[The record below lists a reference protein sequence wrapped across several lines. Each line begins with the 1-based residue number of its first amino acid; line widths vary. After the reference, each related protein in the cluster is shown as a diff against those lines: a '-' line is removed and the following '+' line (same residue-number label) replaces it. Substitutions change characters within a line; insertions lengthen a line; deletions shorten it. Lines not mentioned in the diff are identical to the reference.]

1 MKENF
6 DLTSEILIIG
16 RFFVC
21 QKIKNYNIINKV
33 LLNCLYFYMNV
44 LSCFAFKVL
53 RFLVPEKALN

>member
-21 QKIKNYNIINKV
+21 QKIKNYNIIN
-33 LLNCLYFYMNV
+33 FYMNV